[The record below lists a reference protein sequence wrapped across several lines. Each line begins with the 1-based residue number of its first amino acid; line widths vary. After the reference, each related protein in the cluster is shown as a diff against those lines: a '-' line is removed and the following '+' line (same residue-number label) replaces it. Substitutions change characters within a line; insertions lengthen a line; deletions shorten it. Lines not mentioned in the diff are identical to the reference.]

1 MRTLVRGGAVVA
13 ASGIHVTDILIDG
26 GVIAGIGDFGTLRP
40 GAPRAD
46 LEIIDAKGSIVVP
59 GGVDAHTHIGF
70 PLKGFLSN
78 DDYWSGT
85 CSAVA
90 GGTTTMAVFLPPPPA
105 GESLADALHKARKR
119 GDAEVLADYCFQQTL
134 ADASDA
140 TLAAIRALVAE
151 GYPGFKV
158 FLGSDIAMSD
168 FDTLRIM
175 RTLKDCGGQLLVNGG
190 NTGMERFA
198 TEAFSAAERADL
210 RNYGRNRPEIIETE
224 GLSRAAFLARFA
236 GIPIYAVHVSSASAL
251 AEIRKA
257 RAEGCDITAETC
269 PHYLILSDEKYDA
282 GGAEALK
289 FTLNPPLRPR
299 LNFEPLW
306 MGLADGSLDIVA
318 SDHCPFNIVGQK
330 NQALSD
336 FTKIPNGLPGIEPR
350 LPLLY
355 SGGVR
360 EHRLSL
366 RRFVEVTSTNPAK
379 YLGLYPRKGEI
390 APGSDADLVL
400 IDPDAKGVF
409 SRSTLLQRNDY
420 TPYEGLKR
428 QGAVR
433 MTLIRGSIVYEMGRG
448 IVGHR
453 GQGSYLPR
461 FPASA
466 ASRLAPSR
474 G

>member
-1 MRTLVRGGAVVA
+1 MRKLIRGGTVVA
-13 ASGIHVTDILIDG
+13 GSGILETDILIDG
-26 GVIAGIGDFGTLRP
+26 GAIAGIGDFRALRV
-40 GAPRAD
+40 GAPEAD
-46 LEIIDAKGSIVVP
+46 LEIIDAQGCIVVP

-70 PLKGFLSN
+70 PLKGFISN

-90 GGTTTMAVFLPPPPA
+90 GGTTTIAVFLPPPPS
-105 GESLADALHKARKR
+105 GESLADALHKARES
-119 GDAEVLADYCFQQTL
+119 GDAEALADYCFQQTL

-168 FDTLRIM
+168 FNALRIM

-190 NTGMERFA
+190 NPGMERFV
-198 TEAFSAAERADL
+198 TEAFSAEERANL
-210 RNYGRNRPEIIETE
+210 ANYGRNRPEIIEAE
-224 GLSRAAFLARFA
+224 GLSRAAFLARLA
-236 GIPIYAVHVSSASAL
+236 GIPIYAVHVSSALAL
-251 AEIRKA
+251 AEIGKA

-269 PHYLILSDEKYDA
+269 PHYLILSEEKYAA

-289 FTLNPPLRPR
+289 FTLNPPLRSR

-306 MGLADGSLDIVA
+306 KGLADGALDIVA
-318 SDHCPFNIVGQK
+318 SDHCPFNIIGQK
-330 NQALSD
+330 DQASSD
-336 FTKIPNGLPGIEPR
+336 FMRIPNGLPGIEPR

-355 SGGVR
+355 SEGVR
-360 EHRLSL
+360 GHRLSL

-400 IDPDAKGVF
+400 IDPEAKGLF
-409 SRSTLLQRNDY
+409 SRSTLHQRNDY
-420 TPYEGLKR
+420 TPYEGIKR
-428 QGAVR
+428 QGAIR
-433 MTLIRGSIVYEMGRG
+433 MTLIRGSIVYEAGRG
-448 IVGHR
+448 IVGR
-453 GQGSYLPR
+453 KGQGRYLPR
-461 FPASA
+461 FPASG
-466 ASRLAPSR
+466 R
-474 G
+474 